1 MRARL
6 AFLARGLDFL
16 AFLLLAPPFLLV
28 RRLVV
33 LRTDLRSKEAIIFL
47 KTASVMTALLLLL
60 LLVERFLVTRLLVA
74 AMFVWSVNL
83 NKEIKNE
90 EYKKFGFILQSTAAE
105 IVLKLL
111 GIRSGVEG
119 SNESAKH
126 ALGRL

>member
-1 MRARL
+1 MYYNMRVRL

-47 KTASVMTALLLLL
+47 KMASVMTVLLLL

-74 AMFVWSVNL
+74 AMFV
-83 NKEIKNE
+83 
-90 EYKKFGFILQSTAAE
+90 
-105 IVLKLL
+105 
-111 GIRSGVEG
+111 
-119 SNESAKH
+119 
-126 ALGRL
+126 

>member
-1 MRARL
+1 MRVRL
-6 AFLARGLDFL
+6 AFLARALDFL

-60 LLVERFLVTRLLVA
+60 LFVERFLVTRLLVA
-74 AMFVWSVNL
+74 AMFAWCVIL

-90 EYKKFGFILQSTAAE
+90 EYKKFGLFYNPQ
-105 IVLKLL
+105 
-111 GIRSGVEG
+111 RR
-119 SNESAKH
+119 
-126 ALGRL
+126 RLC